1 MEIKIV
7 KALKIRSDLYIEA
20 EETVCFTLA
29 DGTEWDG
36 KLIDFNDSEITV
48 FVDGAERLYK
58 YEQLTSLWKWYK
70 VKHLQSDLCI

>member
-7 KALKIRSDLYIEA
+7 KALKIRGDLYIEA
-20 EETVCFTLA
+20 GETVCFTLA

-58 YEQLTSLWKWYK
+58 YEQLTSLWK
-70 VKHLQSDLCI
+70 